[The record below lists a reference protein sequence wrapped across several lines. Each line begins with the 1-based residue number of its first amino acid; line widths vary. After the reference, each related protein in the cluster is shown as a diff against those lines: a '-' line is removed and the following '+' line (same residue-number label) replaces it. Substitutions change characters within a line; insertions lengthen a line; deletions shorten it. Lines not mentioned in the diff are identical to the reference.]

1 MGLVAMVGVGV
12 DFVSLGF
19 VVVVVDFGYGFCGY
33 GGGGS

>member
-12 DFVSLGF
+12 VFGCVFGEFGF
-19 VVVVVDFGYGFCGY
+19 GGC